1 MRRLARLALIAASL
15 SAIPAVTAAAAE
27 PVRLDS
33 ARVAHLAALK
43 QIDGR
48 KIDAARLTGRP
59 VLVSFFASWCP
70 PCNAEFEH
78 MKLLHLAHA
87 ADGLEIVAI
96 NLFEDFGGFQDDGK
110 RLNRFLGRHTPV
122 FPIVKGTPETA
133 KLFGDVKRLPT
144 VFVFDRQGQ
153 AVLHFV
159 HAAKSKKT
167 NPGLD
172 ELRRAVRD
180 ALGIG
185 AAQAPHGVS
194 DSLPVRPDSVTNPR
208 YFKHL
213 AESTR

>member
-1 MRRLARLALIAASL
+1 MARLLCLAIIAGLMSAAL
-15 SAIPAVTAAAAE
+15 PAAAA
-27 PVRLDS
+27 PVRLD
-33 ARVAHLAALK
+33 AAQIAHLAGLK

-48 KIDAARLTGRP
+48 KIDPRRLAGRP

-96 NLFEDFGGFQDDGK
+96 NLFEDFSGFQDDGK
-110 RLNRFLGRHTPV
+110 RLKRFLGRHTPV
-122 FPIVKGTPETA
+122 FSIVKGTDQTA

-144 VFVFDRQGQ
+144 VFVFDRQGR
-153 AVLHFV
+153 ATLHFV
-159 HAAKSKKT
+159 HGKGAEKT

-172 ELRRAVRD
+172 ELRRAVGD

-185 AAQAPHGVS
+185 AAKRTNNES
-194 DSLPVRPDSVTNPR
+194 ESLPVQVVSVTNPSH
-208 YFKHL
+208 FIDL
-213 AESTR
+213 PESTR

>member
-1 MRRLARLALIAASL
+1 MSGIRNRLGALALAAGLALI
-15 SAIPAVTAAAAE
+15 SAPAAAD
-27 PVRLDS
+27 PVRLTAAQID
-33 ARVAHLAALK
+33 HLATLAH
-43 QIDGR
+43 IEGR
-48 KIDAARLTGRP
+48 KIDAARLAGRP
-59 VLVSFFASWCP
+59 VIVSFFASWCP

-87 ADGLEIVAI
+87 ADGLEVVAI

-110 RLNRFLGRHTPV
+110 RLQRFLGRHTPV
-122 FPIVKGTPETA
+122 FSVVKGTDRTA

-144 VFVFDRQGQ
+144 VFVFDRQGR
-153 AVLHFV
+153 ARLHFI
-159 HAAKSKKT
+159 HARGSKKT
-167 NPGLD
+167 NPGLS

-185 AAQAPHGVS
+185 AAGRS
-194 DSLPVRPDSVTNPR
+194 DSLPVRADSVTNPS